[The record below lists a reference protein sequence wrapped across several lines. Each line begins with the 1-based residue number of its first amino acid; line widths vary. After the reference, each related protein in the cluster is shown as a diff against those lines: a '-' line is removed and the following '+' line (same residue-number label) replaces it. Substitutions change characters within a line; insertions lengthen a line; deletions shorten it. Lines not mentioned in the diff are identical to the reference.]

1 MTAGPAGH
9 VPHLRLKVRAH
20 VPITRSVR
28 RLRERQDVTLLVGT
42 TQMRCRV
49 VAVNSDE
56 AALQPVVA
64 PRVSRQE
71 VEGPA
76 SLIFGHQGILV
87 ALKGRARWSE
97 TAVDDLRFT
106 VRDGVQVPQQR
117 SASRLRIPLD
127 VRVGDVPARTVDV
140 SADGLSLEGGTF
152 GDAGTELDLEVDVPD
167 HEGPL
172 RCRGVVVRSTI
183 KLTAV
188 QFTDVA
194 AADRERLSRFI
205 FAVQRM
211 LASGE
216 LKAG

>member
-1 MTAGPAGH
+1 
-9 VPHLRLKVRAH
+9 
-20 VPITRSVR
+20 
-28 RLRERQDVTLLVGT
+28 VTLLVGA

-49 VAVNSDE
+49 VAVNRDE

-117 SASRLRIPLD
+117 SSSRLRIPLD
-127 VRVGDVPARTVDV
+127 VRVDGTPARTIDI

-152 GDAGTELDLEVDVPD
+152 GETDAELDLELDLPD
-167 HEGPL
+167 HEPSL
-172 RCRGVVVRSTI
+172 RCRGKVVRSTI
-183 KLTAV
+183 ELTAV
-188 QFTDVA
+188 QFIDLPTS
-194 AADRERLSRFI
+194 DRDRLGRFI
-205 FAVQRM
+205 FTVQRM

>member
-1 MTAGPAGH
+1 M
-9 VPHLRLKVRAH
+9 
-20 VPITRSVR
+20 R
-28 RLRERQDVTLLVGT
+28 RLNERQDVTLLVGA
-42 TQMRCRV
+42 TQLRCRV
-49 VAVNSDE
+49 VAINRDE
-56 AALQPVVA
+56 AALQPIVA
-64 PRVSRQE
+64 PRVSRTE
-71 VEGPA
+71 LEGQA
-76 SLIFGHQGILV
+76 SLIFGHRGILV
-87 ALKGRARWSE
+87 ALKGRARWGE
-97 TAVDDLRFT
+97 QDDDLRFT

-127 VRVGDVPARTVDV
+127 LRVGDVPARTVDV

-152 GDAGTELDLEVDVPD
+152 GDAGTELDLELEVPD

-172 RCRGVVVRSTI
+172 RCSGVVVRSTI

-188 QFTDVA
+188 QFTDLA

>member
-1 MTAGPAGH
+1 M
-9 VPHLRLKVRAH
+9 
-20 VPITRSVR
+20 R
-28 RLRERQDVTLLVGT
+28 RLRERQDVTLLVGAT
-42 TQMRCRV
+42 HLRCRV
-49 VAVNSDE
+49 VAVDRQE

-71 VEGPA
+71 LEGPA

-87 ALKGRARWSE
+87 ALKGRARWAIDDE
-97 TAVDDLRFT
+97 DDLRFT

-117 SASRLRIPLD
+117 SSSRLQIPLEA
-127 VRVGDVPARTVDV
+127 RVGAAPARTIDL
-140 SADGLSLEGGTF
+140 SADGLSLEGSGF
-152 GDAGTELDLEVDVPD
+152 GPAGAALDLELDLPD
-167 HEGPL
+167 HEPPL
-172 RCRGVVVRSTI
+172 RCAARVVRATPE
-183 KLTAV
+183 LTAV
-188 QFTDVA
+188 QFTGLE